1 MKKDTNVI
9 IRINKEVK
17 EKAQVI
23 AEENGLSLS
32 ALINSYL
39 VSLIKE
45 KDGNMV
51 HLKDENNSQKYFDFF
66 KYDELYESIEKVYL
80 VNIDNKQINIEILY
94 NEKISLNEQIK
105 LKLRLEESLKCS
117 VNLVDEDYKD
127 KKLIYKKKK
136 KFEPFN
142 SF

>member
-23 AEENGLSLS
+23 AEENGFSLS

-45 KDGNMV
+45 KEKNTV
-51 HLKDENNSQKYFDFF
+51 HLSNKNNNQKYFDFF
-66 KYDELYESIEKVYL
+66 KSDELYDSIEKVYL
-80 VNIDNKQINIEILY
+80 VNIDNNYINFEIIY
-94 NEKISLNEQIK
+94 NEKITLSEQIK
-105 LKLRLEESLKCS
+105 LKLRLEEYLKCS
-117 VNLVDEDYKD
+117 VNLVDEDYED
-127 KKLIYKKKK
+127 KTLVYKK
-136 KFEPFN
+136 
-142 SF
+142 

>member
-45 KDGNMV
+45 KDRNMV

-94 NEKISLNEQIK
+94 NEKISLNDQIR
-105 LKLRLEESLKCS
+105 LKLRLEEFLKCG
-117 VNLVDEDYKD
+117 VNLVDEDYED
-127 KKLIYKKKK
+127 KKLIYIK
-136 KFEPFN
+136 
-142 SF
+142 

>member
-45 KDGNMV
+45 KDVNMV

-80 VNIDNKQINIEILY
+80 VNIDNNQLNIEILY
-94 NEKISLNEQIK
+94 NEKISLNDQIR
-105 LKLRLEESLKCS
+105 LKLRLEEFLKCG
-117 VNLVDEDYKD
+117 VNLVDEDYED
-127 KKLIYKKKK
+127 KKLIYKK
-136 KFEPFN
+136 
-142 SF
+142 

>member
-23 AEENGLSLS
+23 AEENGLPLS

-45 KDGNMV
+45 KEKNTV
-51 HLKDENNSQKYFDFF
+51 HLSNKNNNQKYFDFF
-66 KYDELYESIEKVYL
+66 KSDELYDSIEKVYL
-80 VNIDNKQINIEILY
+80 VNIDNNYINFEIIY
-94 NEKISLNEQIK
+94 NEKITLSEQIK

-117 VNLVDEDYKD
+117 VNLVDEDYED
-127 KKLIYKKKK
+127 KTLVYKK
-136 KFEPFN
+136 
-142 SF
+142 

>member
-51 HLKDENNSQKYFDFF
+51 HLKDENNSQKYFGFF

-94 NEKISLNEQIK
+94 NEKISLNDKIR
-105 LKLRLEESLKCS
+105 LKLRLEEFLKCG

-127 KKLIYKKKK
+127 KKLIYKK
-136 KFEPFN
+136 
-142 SF
+142 

>member
-66 KYDELYESIEKVYL
+66 KDDELYESIEKVYL

-94 NEKISLNEQIK
+94 NEKISLNDKIR
-105 LKLRLEESLKCS
+105 LKLRLEEFLKCG
-117 VNLVDEDYKD
+117 VNLVDEDYED
-127 KKLIYKKKK
+127 KKLIYIK
-136 KFEPFN
+136 
-142 SF
+142 

>member
-80 VNIDNKQINIEILY
+80 VNIDNNQLNIEILY
-94 NEKISLNEQIK
+94 NEKISLNDQIR
-105 LKLRLEESLKCS
+105 LKLRLEEFLKCG
-117 VNLVDEDYKD
+117 VNLVDEDYED
-127 KKLIYKKKK
+127 KKLIYIK
-136 KFEPFN
+136 
-142 SF
+142 

>member
-39 VSLIKE
+39 VLLIKE

-80 VNIDNKQINIEILY
+80 VNIDNNQLNIEILY
-94 NEKISLNEQIK
+94 NEKISLNDKIR
-105 LKLRLEESLKCS
+105 LKLRLEEFLKCG
-117 VNLVDEDYKD
+117 VNLVDEDYED
-127 KKLIYKKKK
+127 KKLIYKK
-136 KFEPFN
+136 
-142 SF
+142 

>member
-39 VSLIKE
+39 VLLIKE

-80 VNIDNKQINIEILY
+80 VNIDNNQLNIEILY
-94 NEKISLNEQIK
+94 NEKISLNDKIR
-105 LKLRLEESLKCS
+105 LKLRLEEFLKCG
-117 VNLVDEDYKD
+117 VNLVDEDYED
-127 KKLIYKKKK
+127 KKLIYIK
-136 KFEPFN
+136 
-142 SF
+142 

>member
-45 KDGNMV
+45 KDRNMV

-94 NEKISLNEQIK
+94 NEKISLNDKIR
-105 LKLRLEESLKCS
+105 LKLRLEEFLKCG

-127 KKLIYKKKK
+127 KKLIYKK
-136 KFEPFN
+136 
-142 SF
+142 

>member
-127 KKLIYKKKK
+127 KKLIYIK
-136 KFEPFN
+136 
-142 SF
+142 

>member
-80 VNIDNKQINIEILY
+80 VNIDNNQLNIEILY
-94 NEKISLNEQIK
+94 NEKISLNDQIR
-105 LKLRLEESLKCS
+105 LKLRLEEFLKCG
-117 VNLVDEDYKD
+117 VNLVDEDYED
-127 KKLIYKKKK
+127 KKLIYKK
-136 KFEPFN
+136 
-142 SF
+142 

>member
-94 NEKISLNEQIK
+94 NEKISLNDKIR
-105 LKLRLEESLKCS
+105 LKLRLEEFLKCG
-117 VNLVDEDYKD
+117 VNLVDEDYED
-127 KKLIYKKKK
+127 KKLIYIK
-136 KFEPFN
+136 
-142 SF
+142 

>member
-45 KDGNMV
+45 KDRNMV

-80 VNIDNKQINIEILY
+80 VNIDNNQLNIEILY
-94 NEKISLNEQIK
+94 NEKISLNDKIR
-105 LKLRLEESLKCS
+105 LKLRLEEFLKCG

-127 KKLIYKKKK
+127 KKLIYKK
-136 KFEPFN
+136 
-142 SF
+142 

>member
-45 KDGNMV
+45 KEKNTV
-51 HLKDENNSQKYFDFF
+51 HLSNKNNNQKYFDFF
-66 KYDELYESIEKVYL
+66 KSDELYDSIEKVYL
-80 VNIDNKQINIEILY
+80 VNIDNNYINFEIIY
-94 NEKISLNEQIK
+94 NEKITLSEQIK

-117 VNLVDEDYKD
+117 VNLVDEDYED
-127 KKLIYKKKK
+127 KTLVYKK
-136 KFEPFN
+136 
-142 SF
+142 

>member
-94 NEKISLNEQIK
+94 NEKISLNDKIR
-105 LKLRLEESLKCS
+105 LKLRLEEFLECG

-127 KKLIYKKKK
+127 KKLIYKK
-136 KFEPFN
+136 
-142 SF
+142 

>member
-45 KDGNMV
+45 KDKNIV
-51 HLKDENNSQKYFDFF
+51 HLNIQNNNQKYFDFF

-80 VNIDNKQINIEILY
+80 VNIDNNQLNIEILY
-94 NEKISLNEQIK
+94 NEKISLNDEIR
-105 LKLRLEESLKCS
+105 LKLRLEEFLECG

-127 KKLIYKKKK
+127 KKLIYKK
-136 KFEPFN
+136 
-142 SF
+142 

>member
-80 VNIDNKQINIEILY
+80 VNIDNNQLNIEILY
-94 NEKISLNEQIK
+94 NEKISLNDKIR
-105 LKLRLEESLKCS
+105 LKLRLEEFLECG

-127 KKLIYKKKK
+127 KKLIYKK
-136 KFEPFN
+136 
-142 SF
+142 

>member
-45 KDGNMV
+45 KDRNMV

-80 VNIDNKQINIEILY
+80 VNIDNNQLNIEILY
-94 NEKISLNEQIK
+94 NEKISLNDQIR
-105 LKLRLEESLKCS
+105 LKLRLEEFLKCG

-127 KKLIYKKKK
+127 KKLIYKK
-136 KFEPFN
+136 
-142 SF
+142 

>member
-45 KDGNMV
+45 KEKNTV
-51 HLKDENNSQKYFDFF
+51 HLSNKNNNQKYFDLF
-66 KYDELYESIEKVYL
+66 KSDELYDSIEKVYL
-80 VNIDNKQINIEILY
+80 VNIDNNYINFEIIY
-94 NEKISLNEQIK
+94 NEKITLNEQIK

-117 VNLVDEDYKD
+117 VNLVDEDYHD
-127 KKLIYKKKK
+127 KKIVYKK
-136 KFEPFN
+136 
-142 SF
+142 

>member
-45 KDGNMV
+45 KDRNMV

-80 VNIDNKQINIEILY
+80 VNIDNNQLNIEILY
-94 NEKISLNEQIK
+94 NEKISLNDKIR
-105 LKLRLEESLKCS
+105 LKLRLEEFLKCG

-127 KKLIYKKKK
+127 KKIIYKK
-136 KFEPFN
+136 
-142 SF
+142 

>member
-80 VNIDNKQINIEILY
+80 VNIDNNQLNIEILY
-94 NEKISLNEQIK
+94 NEKISLNDKIR
-105 LKLRLEESLKCS
+105 LKLRLEEFLECG
-117 VNLVDEDYKD
+117 VNLVDEDYED
-127 KKLIYKKKK
+127 KKLIYKK
-136 KFEPFN
+136 
-142 SF
+142 

>member
-80 VNIDNKQINIEILY
+80 VNIDNNQLNIEILY

-127 KKLIYKKKK
+127 KKLIYKK
-136 KFEPFN
+136 
-142 SF
+142 

>member
-45 KDGNMV
+45 KDRNMV

-80 VNIDNKQINIEILY
+80 VNIDNNQLNIEILY
-94 NEKISLNEQIK
+94 NEKISLNDQIR
-105 LKLRLEESLKCS
+105 LKLRLEEFLKCG
-117 VNLVDEDYKD
+117 VNLVDEDYED
-127 KKLIYKKKK
+127 KKLIYIK
-136 KFEPFN
+136 
-142 SF
+142 

>member
-80 VNIDNKQINIEILY
+80 VNIDNNQLNIEILY
-94 NEKISLNEQIK
+94 NEKISLNDQIR
-105 LKLRLEESLKCS
+105 LKLRLEEFLKCG

-127 KKLIYKKKK
+127 KKLIYKK
-136 KFEPFN
+136 
-142 SF
+142 

>member
-127 KKLIYKKKK
+127 KKLIYKK
-136 KFEPFN
+136 
-142 SF
+142 

>member
-1 MKKDTNVI
+1 MKKDTYVI

-127 KKLIYKKKK
+127 KKLIYKK
-136 KFEPFN
+136 
-142 SF
+142 

>member
-45 KDGNMV
+45 KDKNIV
-51 HLKDENNSQKYFDFF
+51 HLNIQNNNQKYFDFF

-94 NEKISLNEQIK
+94 NEKISLNDKIR
-105 LKLRLEESLKCS
+105 LKLRLEEFLKCG
-117 VNLVDEDYKD
+117 VNLVDEDYED
-127 KKLIYKKKK
+127 KKLIYIK
-136 KFEPFN
+136 
-142 SF
+142 

>member
-94 NEKISLNEQIK
+94 NEKISLNDQIR
-105 LKLRLEESLKCS
+105 LKLRLEEFLKCG

-127 KKLIYKKKK
+127 KKLIYKK
-136 KFEPFN
+136 
-142 SF
+142 

>member
-45 KDGNMV
+45 KEKNTV
-51 HLKDENNSQKYFDFF
+51 HLSNKNNNQKYFDFF
-66 KYDELYESIEKVYL
+66 KSDELYDSIEKVYL
-80 VNIDNKQINIEILY
+80 VNIDNNYINFEIIY
-94 NEKISLNEQIK
+94 NEKITLSEQIK
-105 LKLRLEESLKCS
+105 LKLRLEEYLKCS
-117 VNLVDEDYKD
+117 VNLVDEDYED
-127 KKLIYKKKK
+127 KTLVYKK
-136 KFEPFN
+136 
-142 SF
+142 

>member
-45 KDGNMV
+45 KEKNTV
-51 HLKDENNSQKYFDFF
+51 HLSNKNNNQKYFDFF
-66 KYDELYESIEKVYL
+66 KSDELYDSIEKVYL
-80 VNIDNKQINIEILY
+80 VNIDNNYINFEIIY
-94 NEKISLNEQIK
+94 NEKISLNDQIR
-105 LKLRLEESLKCS
+105 LKLRLEEFLECG
-117 VNLVDEDYKD
+117 VNLVDEDYHD
-127 KKLIYKKKK
+127 KKIVYKK
-136 KFEPFN
+136 
-142 SF
+142 

>member
-51 HLKDENNSQKYFDFF
+51 HLNIQNNNQKYFDFF
-66 KYDELYESIEKVYL
+66 KYDELYESIEKLYL

-94 NEKISLNEQIK
+94 NDKISLNDKIR
-105 LKLRLEESLKCS
+105 LKLRLEEFLECG
-117 VNLVDEDYKD
+117 VNLFDEDYEV
-127 KKLIYKKKK
+127 KKLIYKK
-136 KFEPFN
+136 
-142 SF
+142 

>member
-39 VSLIKE
+39 VLLIKE

-80 VNIDNKQINIEILY
+80 VNIDNNQLNIEILY
-94 NEKISLNEQIK
+94 NEKISLNDQIR
-105 LKLRLEESLKCS
+105 LKLRLEEFLKCG

-127 KKLIYKKKK
+127 KKLIYKK
-136 KFEPFN
+136 
-142 SF
+142 

>member
-45 KDGNMV
+45 KEKNTV
-51 HLKDENNSQKYFDFF
+51 HLSNKNNNQKYFDFF
-66 KYDELYESIEKVYL
+66 KSDELYDSIEKVYL
-80 VNIDNKQINIEILY
+80 VNIDNNYINFEIIY
-94 NEKISLNEQIK
+94 NEKITLNEQIK

-127 KKLIYKKKK
+127 KTLVYKK
-136 KFEPFN
+136 
-142 SF
+142 

>member
-45 KDGNMV
+45 KEKNTV
-51 HLKDENNSQKYFDFF
+51 HLSNKNNNQKYFDFF
-66 KYDELYESIEKVYL
+66 KSDELYDSIEKVYL
-80 VNIDNKQINIEILY
+80 VNIDNNYINFEIIY
-94 NEKISLNEQIK
+94 NEK
-105 LKLRLEESLKCS
+105 
-117 VNLVDEDYKD
+117 
-127 KKLIYKKKK
+127 
-136 KFEPFN
+136 
-142 SF
+142 

>member
-66 KYDELYESIEKVYL
+66 KYDELNESIEKVYL
-80 VNIDNKQINIEILY
+80 VNIDNNQLNIEILY
-94 NEKISLNEQIK
+94 NEKISLNDQIR
-105 LKLRLEESLKCS
+105 LKLRLEEFLKCG
-117 VNLVDEDYKD
+117 VNLVDENYED
-127 KKLIYKKKK
+127 KILVYEK
-136 KFEPFN
+136 
-142 SF
+142 

>member
-45 KDGNMV
+45 KEKNTV
-51 HLKDENNSQKYFDFF
+51 HLSNKNNNQKYFDFF
-66 KYDELYESIEKVYL
+66 KSDELYGSIEKVYL
-80 VNIDNKQINIEILY
+80 VNIDNNYINFEIIY
-94 NEKISLNEQIK
+94 NEKITLSEQIK
-105 LKLRLEESLKCS
+105 LKLRLEEYLKCS
-117 VNLVDEDYKD
+117 VNLVDEDYED
-127 KKLIYKKKK
+127 KTLVYKK
-136 KFEPFN
+136 
-142 SF
+142 

>member
-45 KDGNMV
+45 KDRNMV

-80 VNIDNKQINIEILY
+80 VNIDNNQLNIEILY
-94 NEKISLNEQIK
+94 NEKISLNDQIR
-105 LKLRLEESLKCS
+105 LKLRLEEFLKCG
-117 VNLVDEDYKD
+117 VNLVDENYED
-127 KKLIYKKKK
+127 KILVYEK
-136 KFEPFN
+136 
-142 SF
+142 

>member
-45 KDGNMV
+45 KEKNTV
-51 HLKDENNSQKYFDFF
+51 HLSNKNNNQKYFDFF
-66 KYDELYESIEKVYL
+66 KSDELYDSIEKVYL
-80 VNIDNKQINIEILY
+80 VNIDNNYINFEIIY
-94 NEKISLNEQIK
+94 NEKITLNEQIK
-105 LKLRLEESLKCS
+105 LKLRLEEYLKCS
-117 VNLVDEDYKD
+117 VNLVDEDYED
-127 KKLIYKKKK
+127 KTLVYKK
-136 KFEPFN
+136 
-142 SF
+142 

>member
-94 NEKISLNEQIK
+94 NEKISLNDKIR
-105 LKLRLEESLKCS
+105 LKLRLEEFLECG
-117 VNLVDEDYKD
+117 VNLVDEDYED
-127 KKLIYKKKK
+127 KKLIYKK
-136 KFEPFN
+136 
-142 SF
+142 